1 MRSFCLTVDV
11 DRDVNIPLPGTCQ
24 AGSFDRGSGTSP
36 RYSSSAKGIEILT
49 DILDEM
55 GVKATYFAE
64 GRTLLNIGAQ
74 SLIGREVGIHGFD
87 HEDLTA
93 DFPVGGKK
101 EILTRSYDTIQDM
114 LGVRPRCSRMPYMR
128 MSPEVPKILRDIGIR
143 YDSSEYMTIK
153 EQMMPYELDEITEV
167 PVPVGKDSKGRKIV
181 GYLWPMHEGKRTPS
195 DYVNMASGIEEGIFL
210 LATHSWHMTERIE
223 GGYLSEKAI
232 ESNKEDLRLV
242 VGQILDYGFRA
253 ETIPEA
259 AENFSRAN

>member
-11 DRDVNIPLPGTCQ
+11 DRDVNIPVPGTGQ

-36 RYSSSAKGIEILT
+36 RYSSSAKGIQVLT
-49 DILDEM
+49 DMLDEM

-64 GRTLLNIGAQ
+64 GRTLLNIGAG
-74 SLIGREVGIHGFD
+74 SLVGREVGIHGFD

-93 DFPVGGKK
+93 DFPAGGKK
-101 EILTRSYDTIQDM
+101 EVLVRSCDTIQDM
-114 LGVRPRCSRMPYMR
+114 LGVRPKCSRMPYMK

-143 YDSSEYMTIK
+143 YDSSEYRAIEK
-153 EQMMPYELDEITEV
+153 QMVPHHLDGIIEV

-181 GYLWPMHEGKRTPS
+181 GYLWPMHEGKRAPS
-195 DYVNMASGIEEGIFL
+195 DYVKMASVIEEGIFV

-223 GGYLSEKAI
+223 GGYMSKEVA
-232 ESNKEDLRLV
+232 ENNKENVRQV
-242 VGQILDYGFRA
+242 VDQILDNGFKA

-259 AENFSRAN
+259 AENFSRVN